1 MHILF
6 LVLIFIARWVPWI
19 ILGILLVVMGWD
31 YRSKP
36 KKFFEEALAI
46 AVTAF
51 LAWGISGLGKIL
63 VHAPRPFVG
72 SGSETIFFVRDMTSF
87 PSGHASALFA
97 LAGALYFYHEG
108 AGYIFFCCALLVS
121 AARVAVGVHFPIDVA
136 AGALLGLAVALILH
150 RYIHRFCQDTFFK
163 KNL

>member
-6 LVLIFIARWVPWI
+6 LILVFIARWMPWI
-19 ILGILLVVMGWD
+19 VLVGLLLVIGWD
-31 YRSKP
+31 YRAKP
-36 KKFFEEALAI
+36 RKFFEEACAV
-46 AVTAF
+46 AVTTF

-87 PSGHASALFA
+87 PSGHAATLFA

-108 AGYIFFCCALLVS
+108 AGYAFFCCALLVS

-136 AGALLGLAVALILH
+136 AGALIGLAVAVILH
-150 RYIHRFCQDTFFK
+150 RYIHHICQDTFFK